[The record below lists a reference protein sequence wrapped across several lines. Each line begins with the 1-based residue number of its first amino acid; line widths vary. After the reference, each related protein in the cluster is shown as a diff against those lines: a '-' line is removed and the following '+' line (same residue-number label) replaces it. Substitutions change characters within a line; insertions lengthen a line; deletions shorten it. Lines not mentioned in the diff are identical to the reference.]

1 MLKKLY
7 VNNFKCLVNFEIKF
21 SNINLLLG
29 ANGSGKTTVFE
40 VLHKLQK
47 FILGEF
53 ETTGK
58 YYQVSEIF
66 HQQDLTRWQNSPI
79 QKFELEIAGNG
90 GTYLYILEIEYQD
103 NSFPRMRSEKLTFD
117 KKLLFEFNIQ
127 ETLREIPF
135 ATLFNDYSSTEGAML
150 GYFDFSRSGV
160 GFVPEKPDQQKLTFF
175 KKLIANFFIVQINPF
190 AMTAESRQEEKHP
203 NRNISNYAAW
213 YSHLSQEF
221 LNQIFQ
227 LTLELQQIIKGFNSF
242 QNQKSG
248 EIRTLSAIFTLP
260 NKTSYKLNE
269 LSEGQKTLIALYT
282 LLFCTPETH
291 CTLCIDEPENFL
303 ALPEIQPWLMKL
315 FDYCQSNQKQALL
328 ISHHPSLINYLA
340 SNSGYWF
347 ERQDNQPVRV
357 QKIVEENEGGLSIAK
372 LIELRW
378 IYDD

>member
-53 ETTGK
+53 ETTGR
-58 YYQVSEIF
+58 YYQTSEIF
-66 HQQDLTRWQNSPI
+66 HQQDLTRWQNSSI

-90 GTYLYILEIEYQD
+90 GTYLYVLEIEYQD
-103 NSFPRMRSEKLTFD
+103 NSFARMYSEELI
-117 KKLLFEFNIQ
+117 FNNK
-127 ETLREIPF
+127 
-135 ATLFNDYSSTEGAML
+135 TLFFFTIHNIYPGIPTASVFQEHPNSGENIL
-150 GYFDFSRSGV
+150 EYFDNSRSGV
-160 GFVPEKPDQQKLTFF
+160 GLIPEISKHEKLTSF

-190 AMTAESRQEEKHP
+190 AMTTESHGEAKHP
-203 NRNISNYAAW
+203 NKSMSNYAAW

-221 LNQIFQ
+221 LNQIIE
-227 LTLELQQIIKGFNSF
+227 LTLELQKIIKGFNSF

-248 EIRTLSAIFTLP
+248 EARILSAIFNLP
-260 NKTSYKLNE
+260 SKTSYKINE
-269 LSEGQKTLIALYT
+269 LSEGKKTLIALYT
-282 LLFCTPETH
+282 LLFCTPETD

-315 FDYCQSNQKQALL
+315 FDYCQSNQKQAIL

-347 ERQDNQPVRV
+347 ERQENQPVRV
-357 QKIVEENEGGLSIAK
+357 QKIVEEDEEGLSIAK

>member
-7 VNNFKCLVNFEIKF
+7 VNNFKCLVNFEIEF

-58 YYQVSEIF
+58 YYQTSEIF
-66 HQQDLTRWQNSPI
+66 HQQDLTRWQNSSI
-79 QKFELEIAGNG
+79 QRFELEIAGNG

-103 NSFPRMRSEKLTFD
+103 NSIPRMGYEELI
-117 KKLLFEFNIQ
+117 FNEEPIFGFSIKSIAQ
-127 ETLREIPF
+127 GFPTAKVEDQDSKDCLNILR
-135 ATLFNDYSSTEGAML
+135 
-150 GYFDFSRSGV
+150 YFDYSRSGV
-160 GFVPEKPDQQKLTFF
+160 CFIPEISKHEKLASF
-175 KKLIANFFIVQINPF
+175 KKLVANLFIVQINPF
-190 AMTAESRQEEKHP
+190 AITADSHQEAKHP
-203 NRNISNYAAW
+203 YRNMSNYAAW
-213 YSHLSQEF
+213 YSHLSQDF
-221 LNQIFQ
+221 LNEILQ
-227 LTLELQQIIKGFNSF
+227 LTQELQEIIKGFNSF

-248 EIRTLSAIFTLP
+248 EIRILSAIFNLP

-282 LLFCTPETH
+282 LLFCTPETD

-347 ERQDNQPVRV
+347 ERQENQPVRV
-357 QKIVEENEGGLSIAK
+357 QKIVEENEEGLSIAK

>member
-53 ETTGK
+53 ETNGK

-66 HQQDLTRWQNSPI
+66 HQQDLTRWQNSPVH
-79 QKFELEIAGNG
+79 KFELEIAGNG
-90 GTYLYILEIEYQD
+90 GTYLYVLEIEYPD
-103 NSFPRMRSEKLTFD
+103 NSFPRMRYEKLTFN
-117 KKLLFEFNIQ
+117 KKLLFEFNIEQ
-127 ETLREIPF
+127 TFGEIPF
-135 ATLFNDYSSTEGAML
+135 ARLFNDYSSTEGSML
-150 GYFDFSRSGV
+150 TYFDFSRSGV
-160 GFVPEKPDQQKLTFF
+160 GFVPERPDQQKLTLF

-190 AMTAESRQEEKHP
+190 AMTTESRQEEKHP
-203 NRNISNYAAW
+203 YRDMSNYAAW

-221 LNQIFQ
+221 INQIFE
-227 LTLELQQIIKGFNSF
+227 LTLELQKIIKGFNSF

-248 EIRTLSAIFTLP
+248 EARILSAIFNLP
-260 NKTSYKLNE
+260 SKTSYKLNE

-282 LLFCTPETH
+282 LLFCTPETD
-291 CTLCIDEPENFL
+291 CILCIDEPENFL

-347 ERQDNQPVRV
+347 ERQENQPVRV
-357 QKIVEENEGGLSIAK
+357 QKIVQEDEDGLSIAK

>member
-66 HQQDLTRWQNSPI
+66 HQQDLTRWQNLPI

-90 GTYLYILEIEYQD
+90 GTYLYVLEIEYQD
-103 NSFPRMRSEKLTFD
+103 NSFPRMRYEKLTFNG
-117 KKLLFEFNIQ
+117 KYLFEFNIQ
-127 ETLREIPF
+127 GIQGVPGTAIYQEHPNSGGNVIKYL
-135 ATLFNDYSSTEGAML
+135 DH
-150 GYFDFSRSGV
+150 SRSGV
-160 GFVPEKPDQQKLTFF
+160 GFISESLKHQKLTSF

-190 AMTAESRQEEKHP
+190 AMTTESRQEEKHP
-203 NRNISNYAAW
+203 KRNMSNYAAW

-221 LNQIFQ
+221 LNQIIQ
-227 LTLELQQIIKGFNSF
+227 LTQELQEIIKGFNSF

-248 EIRTLSAIFTLP
+248 EIRTLSAIFNLP
-260 NKTSYKLNE
+260 DKTSYKLNE

-282 LLFCTPETH
+282 LLFCTPETD

-347 ERQDNQPVRV
+347 ERQENQPVRV
-357 QKIVEENEGGLSIAK
+357 QKIVEENEEGLSIAK